1 MTTSPRRLP
10 EFDLEQFERRLRAA
24 GAAQAQVEDPLAE
37 LTRLVNSISTEIP
50 SEPPAK
56 SQGAV
61 EPETLDVE
69 YALPAEPAP
78 DELSL
83 RPGLDPAE
91 APDDAE
97 APSEVESAAAR
108 PPRAAPERKSSWYF
122 KVGGLVTA
130 AVVLVSGAIMLK
142 FGNIGSGP
150 LTPPTILAAA
160 GPTKVAPPSETAV
173 QSPSDSGA
181 LLTKDSATGAHATIV
196 DHQETPIDVASAE
209 KQASPSPSPSQAQS
223 AQSPVAPTSDTPIIA
238 PSATPA
244 PPTAPAFAER
254 KPVKTVTVRPDGTL
268 VAVDSMLVA
277 PPPAA
282 AAPEPV
288 GPPPAA
294 AAPESAVPL
303 PPARAPAPTV
313 AAQPA
318 SPTLELP
325 APKTTKTTKRAVV
338 ARTDTTAP
346 AAPINGPLQLGSA
359 AARDKTARLPSKLHP
374 PASEEVANAAPAASG
389 GGFAVQLA
397 APRSE
402 GDARNT
408 IERLQS
414 KYADALGNVGL
425 GVHRGESSGEPIYR
439 VRTNDMSKADALALC
454 QKVKADGG
462 DCFVTRE

>member
-1 MTTSPRRLP
+1 MSTSPRRLP
-10 EFDLEQFERRLRAA
+10 EFDLEEFERRLRAA

-56 SQGAV
+56 SPDAV
-61 EPETLDVE
+61 EPEALDVE

-83 RPGLDPAE
+83 RPGLDPAD

-97 APSEVESAAAR
+97 APSEVEPAAAP
-108 PPRAAPERKSSWYF
+108 PPRASSERTTSWYI

-130 AVVLVSGAIMLK
+130 AVILVSGAIMLK
-142 FGNIGSGP
+142 FGNIASGP
-150 LTPPTILAAA
+150 QTPPTILAAA

-181 LLTKDSATGAHATIV
+181 LLTKDSATGARAKIV
-196 DHQETPIDVASAE
+196 DNQETPIDVASAE
-209 KQASPSPSPSQAQS
+209 KQASPSPSQAES

-268 VAVDSMLVA
+268 IAVDSMPVA

-288 GPPPAA
+288 
-294 AAPESAVPL
+294 APPL
-303 PPARAPAPTV
+303 PAPAPAPTV

-359 AARDKTARLPSKLHP
+359 AAGDRTARLPAKLRP
-374 PASEEVANAAPAASG
+374 PASEAVANAAPAQSAG
-389 GGFAVQLA
+389 GYAVQLA

-425 GVHRGESSGEPIYR
+425 GVHKGESSGEPIYR
-439 VRTNDMSKADALALC
+439 VRTNDMSKAEALALC